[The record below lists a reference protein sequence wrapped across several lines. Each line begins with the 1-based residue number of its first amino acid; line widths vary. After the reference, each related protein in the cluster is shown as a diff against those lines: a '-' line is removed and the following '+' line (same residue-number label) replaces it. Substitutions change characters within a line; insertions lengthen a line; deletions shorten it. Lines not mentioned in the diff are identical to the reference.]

1 MNKQMRL
8 YCGIALAISV
18 SSTAFG
24 LYEKDDAFKQSHL
37 NGVLYY
43 QNIELQEKANLL
55 EGKLRNAE
63 RETRECPRKK

>member
-24 LYEKDDAFKQSHL
+24 MYEKDKAFSQSHL
-37 NGVLYY
+37 NAVLYY
-43 QNIELQEKANLL
+43 QNMELKEKADLL
-55 EGKLRNAE
+55 ESKVRSCEGK
-63 RETRECPRKK
+63 